1 MKKSIKFAALALA
14 IAIAAAAA
22 VSCGVKNDGK
32 SSDTDTD
39 TGVYATADGTDTAAP
54 DTDVPDTDAP
64 DTDAP
69 DTDAPDT
76 DAPDTDAPDMDAP
89 DTDAPVTGADTEP
102 ADPVMGDHEAQPLR
116 YVALGDS
123 IAYGQGLA
131 DPEGERYSALVEAAL
146 DASGIYDCE
155 SFNYGINGL
164 QSGGLIDDIA
174 DNFAP
179 ELNGADVVTVSIGAN
194 NVLSPSVSMLTQ
206 YAINLLVGDE
216 TRRGELNSELYKNF
230 RADTDAGIAEFER
243 DLPNLIALIR
253 VAAPDARII
262 FQTIYNPYAGVSLT
276 LDFSVEQIA
285 MATLSDELVTRLDDI
300 IKDNA
305 DKLGYEVVDIYAAFS
320 GEDGV
325 VNAGSGIGSS
335 PFSNLDPHPTA
346 KGHRIIADAITDML
360 LPKEADV

>member
-14 IAIAAAAA
+14 LAIAAAAA

-32 SSDTDTD
+32 GSDTDTD
-39 TGVYATADGTDTAAP
+39 AGVYATADGTDTAAP
-54 DTDVPDTDAP
+54 DTD
-64 DTDAP
+64 
-69 DTDAPDT
+69 
-76 DAPDTDAPDMDAP
+76 AP
-89 DTDAPVTGADTEP
+89 DTDAPVTDAPVTDADTEP
-102 ADPVMGDHEAQPLR
+102 AEPVMGDHEAQPLR

-131 DPEGERYSALVEAAL
+131 NPEGERYSALVEAAL

-164 QSGGLIDDIA
+164 QSGGLIDGIA

-230 RADTDAGIAEFER
+230 RADTDTGIAEFER

-346 KGHRIIADAITDML
+346 KGHRIIADAITNML